1 MKKIQIT
8 LEDLFNLPSSEIFNP
23 DDYINVTSVSIDS
36 RNIKKNSLFVAIK
49 GDKFDGHNFAKDA
62 IENGA
67 SAILI
72 EKSKLGQYDDVAVPI
87 IVVDDTIKALGDLAK
102 LWRKKFNGKVIGL
115 TGSNG
120 KTTTKE
126 IIYTL
131 LNEKYKVIRTMGN
144 NNNQIGVP
152 LTIFSVSNDDDY
164 LIIEIGTN
172 HFGEVRYSSEIAQPD
187 YALITNIGPSHL
199 EFLKNLNGVKKEKI
213 ALFEITDKNKGLI
226 FLNADDKLLHSLKNK
241 YKKVISYS
249 LNSSSKN
256 EEIDVKGEILE
267 FDKNGKAKIKFY
279 YNRKSFEIISPILGE
294 HNARN
299 ILAAVAIG
307 LQLGLSFEE
316 IKKGI
321 EKLKAVKQRFD
332 VKRLNDILLIDDT
345 YNANPLSM
353 RSAINYIGKL
363 NHYENKIAILGD
375 MFELGEKEI
384 ELHKNLSSSI
394 IKNKVNV
401 LLTVGNLMKYLS
413 KEINDKNI
421 FKKHFPNKEDLKNF
435 LMDYD
440 FNNSAILVKGSRGM
454 QMEEIVSTI
463 ELKVKH

>member
-8 LEDLFNLPSSEIFNP
+8 LEDLFNLPSAEIFNP
-23 DDYINVTSVSIDS
+23 DDFKNVTSVSIDS

-49 GDKFDGHNFAKDA
+49 GEKFDGHNFVKDA
-62 IENGA
+62 IKNGA

-72 EKSKLGQYDDVAVPI
+72 EKSKLVQYDDVDVPI

-102 LWRKKFNGKVIGL
+102 IWRKKFIGKVIAL

-131 LNEKYKVIRTMGN
+131 LNEKYKVVRTLGN
-144 NNNQIGVP
+144 NNNQIGIP

-164 LIIEIGTN
+164 LIVEIGTN

-199 EFLKNLNGVKKEKI
+199 EFLKNLSGVKKEKI
-213 ALFEITDKNKGLI
+213 ALFEIANKNKGII
-226 FLNADDKLLHSLKNK
+226 FLNVDDKLLRPLKNK
-241 YKKVISYS
+241 YKKVITYS
-249 LNSSSKN
+249 LNSSSKDK
-256 EEIDVKGEILE
+256 EIDVKGEILDY
-267 FDKNGKAKIKFY
+267 DKNGKAEIKFY
-279 YNRKSFEIISPILGE
+279 YKRKSFEIISPIFGE
-294 HNARN
+294 HNAKN
-299 ILAAVAIG
+299 ILAAVAVG
-307 LQLGLSFEE
+307 LKLDLSIEE
-316 IKKGI
+316 IKTGI

-332 VKRLNDILLIDDT
+332 VKRFNNILLIDDT

-353 RSAINYIGKL
+353 KSAINYIGKL

-401 LLTVGNLMKYLS
+401 LLTVGDLMKNLS
-413 KEINDKNI
+413 KEINNKNI
-421 FKKHFPNKEDLKNF
+421 LKKHFSNKEDLKNF
-435 LMDYD
+435 LMEFD
-440 FNNSAILVKGSRGM
+440 FNKSAILVKGSRGM
-454 QMEEIVSTI
+454 KMEEIVSTI
-463 ELKVKH
+463 EQKVKH